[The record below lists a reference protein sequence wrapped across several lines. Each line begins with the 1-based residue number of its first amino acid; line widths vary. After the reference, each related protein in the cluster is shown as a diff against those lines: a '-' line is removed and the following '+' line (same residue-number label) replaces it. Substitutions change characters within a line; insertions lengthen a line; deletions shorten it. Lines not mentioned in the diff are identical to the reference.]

1 MYFDLNYVIE
11 QVGKEKG
18 IPKEIIIETLE
29 EAVLSAS
36 KKKFGSHLDLEARYN
51 PEVGEIEIF
60 RFKTVVEDV
69 QDTDMEITME
79 EAKEHDPECMVGD
92 SIGIKMDT
100 STLGRIAAQTAK
112 QVIMQKVRNAE
123 SDVIYNE
130 YKDKKGEIVTG
141 IIQRVEK
148 NHYVVNLGKTEAILS
163 FKEVIPNEVFKRR
176 DRVKGYILD
185 VEKSQRGCTILL
197 SRTHPGFLVKLFELE
212 VPEIQEG
219 IIKVIGAAREPGER
233 AKISVYSQDPSI
245 DPIGAC
251 VGVKGSRV
259 QAVVQELRGEKI
271 DIIPWSKD
279 AAKFVCNAL
288 APARVSKVYINED
301 EHAMEIIVHDD
312 QLSLAI
318 GKKGQNVRL
327 ASRLT
332 GWKTDIKSETEV
344 EKTSRKVID
353 DLVERLK
360 INDILARI
368 LFDEYLRDPRD
379 IIRLSPEE
387 LNKITSI
394 SVEDCARMIENA
406 KIAAVELEKAEQ
418 EAAAAEAAEAL
429 AAAEA
434 AQALEAAG
442 QEEGTEQAS
451 ATAEQAAETPEPEAE
466 AQAKQESV

>member
-18 IPKEIIIETLE
+18 IPKDIIIEALE

-36 KKKFGSHLDLEARYN
+36 KKKFGSHLDLEAKYN
-51 PEVGEIEIF
+51 AEVGEIEIF

-69 QDTDMEITME
+69 EDPDMEISIE
-79 EAKEHDPECMVGD
+79 DAKEQDPECILGD

-130 YKDKKGEIVTG
+130 YKDKKSEIVTG
-141 IIQRVEK
+141 VIQRVEK

-163 FKEVIPNEVFKRR
+163 FKEVLPNEVFKRR
-176 DRVKGYILD
+176 DRVKGYILE
-185 VEKSQRGCTILL
+185 VEKTQRGCTILL

-219 IIKVIGAAREPGER
+219 IIKVVGAAREPGER
-233 AKISVYSQDPSI
+233 AKIAVSSQDPSI

-259 QAVVQELRGEKI
+259 QAVVQELKGEKI
-271 DIIPWSKD
+271 DIIPWIKD

-288 APARVSKVYINED
+288 APARVSKVYINEE
-301 EHAMEIIVHDD
+301 EHSMEIIVHDD

-318 GKKGQNVRL
+318 GRKGQNVRL

-353 DLVERLK
+353 DLVERLQ
-360 INDILARI
+360 INEILARI
-368 LFDEYLRDPRD
+368 LFDEYLRDMSD
-379 IIRLSPEE
+379 IVRLTPEE

-394 SVEDCARMIENA
+394 SVEDCTRIIERA
-406 KIAAVELEKAEQ
+406 KK
-418 EAAAAEAAEAL
+418 AAEEK
-429 AAAEA
+429 E
-434 AQALEAAG
+434 
-442 QEEGTEQAS
+442 
-451 ATAEQAAETPEPEAE
+451 TAEKAAETEPSGDEHAP
-466 AQAKQESV
+466 QETDAAGVAVETPGSVGYMKEESQ

>member
-18 IPKEIIIETLE
+18 IPKEIIVETLE

-36 KKKFGSHLDLEARYN
+36 KKKFGNHLDLEAKYN

-69 QDTDMEITME
+69 EDEDMEIAVE
-79 EAKEHDPECMVGD
+79 DAKEQDPECIIGD

-123 SDVIYNE
+123 SDVIYND
-130 YKDKKGEIVTG
+130 YKDRKSEIVTG
-141 IIQRVEK
+141 VIQRVEK
-148 NHYVVNLGKTEAILS
+148 SHYVVNLGKTEAILP
-163 FKEVIPNEVFKRR
+163 FKEAIPSEVFRR
-176 DRVKGYILD
+176 RYRVKGYILE
-185 VEKSQRGCTILL
+185 VEKTQRGCTILL
-197 SRTHPGFLVKLFELE
+197 SRTHPGFLVRLFEVE
-212 VPEIQEG
+212 VPEMQQG
-219 IIKVIGAAREPGER
+219 IIKVVGAAREPGER
-233 AKISVYSQDPSI
+233 AKIAVYSQDPSI

-259 QAVVQELRGEKI
+259 QAVVQELKGEKI
-271 DIIPWSKD
+271 DIIPWSKE

-288 APARVSKVYINED
+288 APARVSKVYINDD
-301 EHAMEIIVHDD
+301 EHSMEIIVHDD

-332 GWKTDIKSETEV
+332 GWKTDIKSESEV

-353 DLVERLK
+353 ELMARLQ
-360 INDILARI
+360 INEILARI
-368 LFDEYLRDPRD
+368 LFDEYLREMSD
-379 IIRLSPEE
+379 IIRLTPEE

-394 SVEDCARMIENA
+394 SVEDCARIVEHA
-406 KIAAVELEKAEQ
+406 KKAMAEMEAEKAK
-418 EAAAAEAAEAL
+418 
-429 AAAEA
+429 
-434 AQALEAAG
+434 
-442 QEEGTEQAS
+442 
-451 ATAEQAAETPEPEAE
+451 EAE
-466 AQAKQESV
+466 AQQEGAEKAAPEDRAVEETG

>member
-36 KKKFGSHLDLEARYN
+36 KKKFGNHLELEARYN
-51 PEVGEIEIF
+51 EELGEIEIF
-60 RFKTVVEDV
+60 RFKTVTENVGDA
-69 QDTDMEITME
+69 DLEILLD
-79 EAKEHDPECMVGD
+79 EAKQVDPECILGD
-92 SIGIKMDT
+92 SIGLKMDT
-100 STLGRIAAQTAK
+100 SQLGRIAAQTAK

-130 YKDKKGEIVTG
+130 YKDRKGTIVTG

-148 NHYVVNLGKTEAILS
+148 NHYIINLGKTEAVLP
-163 FKEVIPNEVFKRR
+163 FKETIPNENFKRR
-176 DRVKGYILD
+176 DRVKAYVLD
-185 VEKSQRGCTILL
+185 VEKDQKGCTILL
-197 SRTHPGFLVKLFELE
+197 SRTHPSFLVRLFEVE

-233 AKISVYSQDPSI
+233 AKISVYSGDASI

-279 AAKFVCNAL
+279 AAKFACNAL
-288 APARVSKVYINED
+288 APARVSKVYINEED
-301 EHAMEIIVHDD
+301 TSMEIVVNDD

-332 GWKTDIKSETEV
+332 GWKIDIKSESEV

-353 DLVERLK
+353 DLMENLK
-360 INDILARI
+360 INEILARV
-368 LFDEYLRDPRD
+368 LFDEYLRDGRD
-379 IIRLSPEE
+379 IARLTPEE
-387 LNKITSI
+387 LAKVTSI
-394 SVEDCARMIENA
+394 SAEDCKVIIESA
-406 KIAAVELEKAEQ
+406 KAWAEILEKQAVELTASESQAQEQTQESEKVELAEKAG
-418 EAAAAEAAEAL
+418 
-429 AAAEA
+429 
-434 AQALEAAG
+434 QA
-442 QEEGTEQAS
+442 GTTNEQAP
-451 ATAEQAAETPEPEAE
+451 TEG
-466 AQAKQESV
+466 

>member
-18 IPKEIIIETLE
+18 IPKEIIIEALE

-36 KKKFGSHLDLEARYN
+36 KKKFGSHLDLEAKYN
-51 PEVGEIEIF
+51 AEVGEIEIF

-69 QDTDMEITME
+69 EDPDMEIAAE
-79 EAKEHDPECMVGD
+79 DAKEQDPECIVGD

-141 IIQRVEK
+141 VIQRVEK

-163 FKEVIPNEVFKRR
+163 FKEVLPNEVFKRR
-176 DRVKGYILD
+176 DRVKGCILD
-185 VEKSQRGCTILL
+185 VEKTQRGCTILL

-219 IIKVIGAAREPGER
+219 IIKVVGAAREPGER
-233 AKISVYSQDPSI
+233 AKIAVYSQDPSI

-259 QAVVQELRGEKI
+259 QAVVQELKGEKI
-271 DIIPWSKD
+271 DIIPWIKD

-288 APARVSKVYINED
+288 APARVSKVYINEE
-301 EHAMEIIVHDD
+301 EHSMEIIVHDD

-318 GKKGQNVRL
+318 GRKGQNVRL

-353 DLVERLK
+353 DLVERLQ
-360 INDILARI
+360 INEILARI
-368 LFDEYLRDPRD
+368 LFDEYLRDMSD
-379 IIRLSPEE
+379 IVRLTPEE

-394 SVEDCARMIENA
+394 SVEDCMRIIERAR
-406 KIAAVELEKAEQ
+406 KAVEEKEAAEGAV
-418 EAAAAEAAEAL
+418 ETEPSEDAAAAEVAE
-429 AAAEA
+429 
-434 AQALEAAG
+434 
-442 QEEGTEQAS
+442 
-451 ATAEQAAETPEPEAE
+451 ETPESEGTVKE
-466 AQAKQESV
+466 EGQ